1 MLLLL
6 RFLRFFTFFFQN
18 PKSRDFLRFLPCFVR
33 FLELWCKSYLQYCM
47 ACVMAQCVSSRP
59 RSEAMTPYQGKKRC
73 FGEYQCPRCKRK
85 WMSGNSWSNSGQEC
99 IKCHVNVYPHKQ
111 VCRPVPSSTVV

>member
-1 MLLLL
+1 MSCVENFLLSVEKVQFPASPALVSTT
-6 RFLRFFTFFFQN
+6 R
-18 PKSRDFLRFLPCFVR
+18 PVMVDGSRCVR
-33 FLELWCKSYLQYCM
+33 CD
-47 ACVMAQCVSSRP
+47 CVEQCVSARP

-111 VCRPVPSSTVV
+111 VSIGFLASLSDLSRQY